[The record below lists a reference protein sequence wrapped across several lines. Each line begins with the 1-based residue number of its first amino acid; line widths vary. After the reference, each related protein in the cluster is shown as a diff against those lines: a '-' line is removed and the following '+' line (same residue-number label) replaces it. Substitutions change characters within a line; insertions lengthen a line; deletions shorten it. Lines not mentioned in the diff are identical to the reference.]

1 MYICEWIKYSLDC
14 GLGIKSWKSLQI
26 VIIHS
31 AVSSFLKVLKSI
43 NGKLLFLFQR
53 NFEFWVVFLIYHPII
68 TSPILSRGLELLC
81 APQIFNTSTS
91 TIVNLYVVRNK
102 LFPDP
107 MALLETLRF
116 LTFRKQIFQYSFLA
130 QTDQFHYPRVLNW
143 TFISF
148 MNVRNFLWSSA
159 RLQPAIFI

>member
-1 MYICEWIKYSLDC
+1 M
-14 GLGIKSWKSLQI
+14 
-26 VIIHS
+26 
-31 AVSSFLKVLKSI
+31 
-43 NGKLLFLFQR
+43 
-53 NFEFWVVFLIYHPII
+53 VFLIYHPII

-81 APQIFNTSTS
+81 APQIFNSSTS

-130 QTDQFHYPRVLNW
+130 QTDQFHYPIGMSEMFSGPRQDFSLQFLFMYNMFCIVL
-143 TFISF
+143 
-148 MNVRNFLWSSA
+148 M
-159 RLQPAIFI
+159 